1 MSTKSSIA
9 HGPDF
14 HLYREAFDEE
24 NVHLSMDGV
33 EFKAEAN
40 RVMVSIPIHIWEV
53 IRRYGSA
60 DLSLIDKDDNDILV
74 MVEKV
79 VDGRISDNGDNSL
92 VRIGGSLIYGDR
104 GDPREDQIKAGIL
117 HFKVKREGQLK
128 IHRLVE
134 DLIAK
139 QGGGVGGSDS

>member
-40 RVMVSIPIHIWEV
+40 RVVVSIPIHIWEV

-60 DLSLIDKDDNDILV
+60 DLSLIDKDDNNVINIIDYKTGTKPHTLPKLRKDLQLYIYE
-74 MVEKV
+74 MV
-79 VDGRISDNGDNSL
+79 ISFLNFSF
-92 VRIGGSLIYGDR
+92 I
-104 GDPREDQIKAGIL
+104 
-117 HFKVKREGQLK
+117 FKK
-128 IHRLVE
+128 I
-134 DLIAK
+134 
-139 QGGGVGGSDS
+139 